1 MPGPATAILGA
12 TVVPLDRPGTLPG
25 WGVLVRDGTV
35 VEMRPAEELPIP
47 DGAEIVRAEG
57 RYLLPGFV
65 DMHVHIGFP
74 ALLQPADSLD
84 RESLIEECA
93 QDLPLYLANG
103 VTTVRNM
110 SGAPFH
116 LRLAA
121 EIEAG
126 RVLGP
131 RLRTTSPI
139 LDGSPPVWSFSPEI
153 TDPSQARGAVK
164 GIRDE
169 GYEAIKVYNH
179 LSAAVYEALAA
190 EGRRVGLPVVGHV
203 PFAVGIGGALAA
215 GQRSIEHFRGYDFD
229 PDLPPGASGGP
240 ERFRTWLSLTERQ
253 LVAYAEATRTAGAWN
268 CPTLVTVDACASVA
282 ERGLDALPATARYL
296 TPGLRETMVEGI
308 RRPVFTADVMRT
320 VGEGKLAQLRFLKLL
335 HEAGN
340 RLLAG
345 TDASLLAI
353 VPGFSIHDEMR
364 NFVAAG
370 LTPLEA
376 LTCCCRNP
384 ALFYGDEDAG
394 RIGPGARADLILLDA
409 DPLRDIAHTRRIA
422 GVMAN
427 GRWLP
432 VEWLLARLDGAKPG
446 SVLAGPPP
454 PDGRAGPNA
463 FSHLSAGGHTD
474 AA

>member
-1 MPGPATAILGA
+1 MLRKMLALGA
-12 TVVPLDRPGTLPG
+12 
-25 WGVLVRDGTV
+25 VL
-35 VEMRPAEELPIP
+35 L
-47 DGAEIVRAEG
+47 
-57 RYLLPGFV
+57 
-65 DMHVHIGFP
+65 
-74 ALLQPADSLD
+74 
-84 RESLIEECA
+84 
-93 QDLPLYLANG
+93 
-103 VTTVRNM
+103 
-110 SGAPFH
+110 
-116 LRLAA
+116 
-121 EIEAG
+121 
-126 RVLGP
+126 
-131 RLRTTSPI
+131 
-139 LDGSPPVWSFSPEI
+139 
-153 TDPSQARGAVK
+153 
-164 GIRDE
+164 
-169 GYEAIKVYNH
+169 
-179 LSAAVYEALAA
+179 ALAA
-190 EGRRVGLPVVGHV
+190 WPTRAQERLVLGFPSAPLTVQFAYLAFGEELGFFRDENIKPEYSLVTGSAVLFPQIATGRVDIGLPNPDFLVIAAAKGEPLPVRFVMNWFRSHGFEFVVLDKSPVRQLSDLKGKKLGV
-203 PFAVGIGGALAA
+203 GALTFGNIPLSRAMLASVGVGWRRDIEVLPVGIGPAAWRRLETGEIDALNLFVSQHGAMELAGIPIRRLA
-215 GQRSIEHFRGYDFD
+215 LPERFRAIFSNGWAASNDLIEKKPRVIEG
-229 PDLPPGASGGP
+229 PSGGP

-296 TPGLRETMVEGI
+296 APGLRETMVEGI

-384 ALFYGDEDAG
+384 ALFYGYGDAG
-394 RIGPGARADLILLDA
+394 RIGPGARADLVLLDA

-432 VEWLLARLDGAKPG
+432 VERLLAMLDGAKPG